1 MVDRLSGF
9 LGIGRGVAMGW
20 AKLDF
25 GFLAQ
30 PDQPAVALSAS
41 STASD
46 HVTIRYPGTVG
57 LAFLF
62 MVF

>member
-1 MVDRLSGF
+1 
-9 LGIGRGVAMGW
+9 MGW

-30 PDQPAVALSAS
+30 SDQPAVALSAS

>member
-1 MVDRLSGF
+1 
-9 LGIGRGVAMGW
+9 MGW